1 MAIAGV
7 TKRLLWPVV
16 LALVAVVLYDTSI
29 KRRNMVDFGVYRVA
43 AGRALAAEP
52 L

>member
-1 MAIAGV
+1 MAIAGL
-7 TKRLLWPVV
+7 TGRRLLWPIV

-43 AGRALAAEP
+43 AGRALAAAS
-52 L
+52 